1 VPQKYNLRQIILIVS
16 SFFFIFL
23 NDKNALIITIVLSI
37 YTYLFGLL
45 ILKSRKKNIIHFL
58 SITGLL
64 LILAFFK
71 YTGLLTSALYSLSS
85 ALKVLPRFD
94 ISTIV
99 LPLGLSYIILKHIS
113 YLTDIKWG
121 IIKDSN
127 LLEFLN
133 YSSLFTIFTAG
144 PIERFERFQP
154 QMRNKEL
161 KFEWM
166 YIDEGFQ
173 RIVFGLFKKFAIADW
188 IAYFINPV
196 WENKDEYSA
205 GIRALALLGF
215 SFQVYFDFSGYSD
228 IAIGSSRLFGL
239 KIMEN
244 FDYPYLKRNISR
256 FWRAWHISLSDWIR
270 DYIFMPLGRI
280 SQNKIWFLFFV
291 PIISMGICGIWHGA
305 KWGFLIWGIW
315 HGLGISAYQIVIQLE
330 KKYGKYKKIQKIILN
345 KPISTLITFI
355 YVTLGW
361 LWFI

>member
-1 VPQKYNLRQIILIVS
+1 MVTSINFFVLLFSALILYWLVPQKCNFRQIILIVS

-23 NDKNALIITIVLSI
+23 NDKNALIITVVLSI
-37 YTYLFGLL
+37 YTFLFGLF
-45 ILKSRKKNIIHFL
+45 ILKSRSKSIFHFL
-58 SITGLL
+58 SVTGLL
-64 LILAFFK
+64 LILVFFK
-71 YTGLLTSALYSLSS
+71 YTGLLTSTLNSLSS

-127 LLEFLN
+127 LIEFLN

-154 QMRNKEL
+154 QVRNKEL

-188 IAYFINPV
+188 IAYFVNPV

-205 GIRALALLGF
+205 GIRAIALLGF
-215 SFQVYFDFSGYSD
+215 SFQIYFDFSGYSD
-228 IAIGSSRLFGL
+228 IAIGSSRLFGF

-270 DYIFMPLGRI
+270 ITYSCRSAEFHRTK
-280 SQNKIWFLFFV
+280 S
-291 PIISMGICGIWHGA
+291 
-305 KWGFLIWGIW
+305 GFYF
-315 HGLGISAYQIVIQLE
+315 SFQ
-330 KKYGKYKKIQKIILN
+330 
-345 KPISTLITFI
+345 
-355 YVTLGW
+355 
-361 LWFI
+361 